1 MALHTSIVNVTP
13 ATARAWLKKNT
24 LNRNL
29 RDDTVSKYAR
39 DMKEGNWETTH
50 QGIGFYDDGT
60 LADGQ
65 HRLHAVVRADVP
77 VKFVVTHG
85 IPRHAGQVI
94 DQNAPRMTHD
104 AIRIGGGADWI
115 DRDIVATVRVL
126 LGGLGDD
133 TKPRSVPEIVDYAA
147 RYEQNLQYAQALAMV
162 KKRNLTSAPIV
173 ASYFCALEAGM
184 PYETIKRFAEIMHKG
199 EINGP
204 YENAAIRLREYL
216 ITEGSSAWI
225 GQARVLTSRKV
236 QRAIELFAE
245 GKPINKLYTPEAL
258 IYPIPQ

>member
-29 RDDTVSKYAR
+29 RDETVSKYAR

-85 IPRHAGQVI
+85 IPRNAGQVI
-94 DQNAPRMTHD
+94 DQNAPRLTHD
-104 AIRIGGGADWI
+104 AIRIGGGPGWI
-115 DRDIVATVRVL
+115 DRDIVAMVRFIL
-126 LGGLGDD
+126 NGMGDD
-133 TKPRSVPEIVDYAA
+133 SKPRSVPEIVDYAA
-147 RYEQNLQYAQALAMV
+147 RYEQNLQYAQALALV
-162 KKRNLTSAPIV
+162 KKRNLTSSGIV
-173 ASYFCALEAGM
+173 ASYFCALEAGV
-184 PYETIKRFAEIMHKG
+184 PYEIIKRFAEIMHKG
-199 EINGP
+199 EINGAS
-204 YENAAIRLREYL
+204 ENAAIRLREYL
-216 ITEGSSAWI
+216 ISEGGRAWI
-225 GQARVLTSRKV
+225 GQERVHTTKKV
-236 QRAIELFAE
+236 QRAIQLFAE
-245 GKPINKLYTPEAL
+245 GKPTAKLYTPETL
-258 IYPIPQ
+258 VYPIPQ

>member
-29 RDDTVSKYAR
+29 RDETVAKYAR
-39 DMKEGNWETTH
+39 DMKDGNWETTH

-85 IPRHAGQVI
+85 IPRNAGQVI

-104 AIRIGGGADWI
+104 AIRIGNGPGWV
-115 DRDIVATVRVL
+115 DRDIVAVVRFI
-126 LGGLGDD
+126 LGGMGEDN
-133 TKPRSVPEIVDYAA
+133 KPRSVPEIVDYAV
-147 RYEQNLQYAQALAMV
+147 RYEQNIQYAQALALV
-162 KKRNLTSAPIV
+162 KKRNLTSSPIV
-173 ASYFCALEAGM
+173 ACYFCALEAGV
-184 PYETIKRFAEIMHKG
+184 PYETIKRFGEIMMKG

-204 YENAAIRLREYL
+204 HENAAIRLREFL
-216 ITEGSSAWI
+216 ITEGGRAWM
-225 GQARVLTSRKV
+225 GKNRMLTPKKV

-245 GKPINKLYTPEAL
+245 GKPTNKLYMPEVL
-258 IYPIPQ
+258 VYPIPV

>member
-29 RDDTVSKYAR
+29 RDEMVAKYAR
-39 DMKEGNWETTH
+39 DMKDGNWETTH
-50 QGIGFYDDGT
+50 QGIGFYDDGS

-115 DRDIVATVRVL
+115 DRDVVAVVRFIL
-126 LGGLGDD
+126 NNMGDD
-133 TKPRSVPEIVDYAA
+133 SKPRSVPEIVDYAV
-147 RYEQNLQYAQALAMV
+147 RYEKNLQYAQAQALV
-162 KKRNLTSAPIV
+162 KKRNLTSSGIV
-173 ASYFCALEAGM
+173 ASYFCALEAGVSFDV
-184 PYETIKRFAEIMHKG
+184 IKRFAEIMQKG
-199 EINGP
+199 EIAGP
-204 YENAAIRLREYL
+204 QENAAIRLREYL
-216 ITEGSSAWI
+216 ITEGGRAWL
-225 GQARVLTSRKV
+225 GQERVITTKKV
-236 QRAIELFAE
+236 QRAIQLFAE
-245 GKPINKLYTPEAL
+245 GKSIAKLYVPETL
-258 IYPIPQ
+258 VYPIPA